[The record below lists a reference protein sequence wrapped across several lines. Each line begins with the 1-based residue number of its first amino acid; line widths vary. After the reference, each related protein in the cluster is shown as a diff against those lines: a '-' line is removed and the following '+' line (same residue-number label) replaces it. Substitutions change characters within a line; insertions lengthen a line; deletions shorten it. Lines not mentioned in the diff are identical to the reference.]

1 MKTTLRL
8 ALPAVLLLTAC
19 PPTGVVCKPGTVPCG
34 NGCIDPTSDR
44 RNCGGCGLACATGE
58 DCVRPEGAE
67 VSQCTCRGGT
77 TECAGACVVTA
88 YDARHCGACGNACA
102 DGQVCENGACRAA
115 CTAGQFAR
123 CGDSCID
130 VSSDVANCGACG
142 ATCEQGQ
149 QCRAGLCSY
158 EAVAAC
164 YWSGQVVGFSPGTG
178 VKGPL
183 SDVGSNP
190 GALAAVGSTLLAAD
204 GTDRR
209 LYSAVPGAGGAWL
222 QGSRAFT
229 TGAVPNQVLVARPY
243 VFVVNA
249 STATLQVLE
258 EGKSAGAVTV
268 EGVEAPLTLGT
279 VGEVN
284 LGVNTFPQGAAR
296 VGDVL
301 WVPLYGGF
309 GAEAAD
315 AGQALVKVNVAT
327 PAQPALVGT
336 VSLKGL
342 DLKPFDGGTPVARP
356 FAVTAHRG
364 HVYVAL
370 NNLHPDTYAPEG
382 PGLLAKVDPAT
393 DAVSVIDLGAG
404 DCLNPQWVTSLGDA
418 LAVSCGGRVTYSP
431 TFEVER
437 VEASG
442 VLLLDGADA
451 KLATWTS
458 GACASR
464 DAGCLPMMP
473 GRLAAQGTRLLVSD
487 QNAGRVVV
495 LETADGGLT
504 EVRGVE
510 ACPVS
515 ATTGVANVSD
525 VLVP

>member
-1 MKTTLRL
+1 MKTTLL
-8 ALPAVLLLTAC
+8 VLLPAALLLSAC
-19 PPTGVVCKPGTVPCG
+19 PTTGVVCKPGTVPCG
-34 NGCIDPTSDR
+34 TGCVDPTSDR
-44 RNCGGCGLACATGE
+44 RHCGGCGLACSTGE

-67 VSQCTCRGGT
+67 VAQCVCRAGT
-77 TECAGACVVTA
+77 TACAGACVVTA
-88 YDARHCGACGNACA
+88 YDARHCGACNVACA
-102 DGQVCENGACRAA
+102 AGEVCENGACRAS
-115 CTAGQFAR
+115 CTAGQYAR

-142 ATCEQGQ
+142 AACEQGQ

-164 YWSGQVVGFSPGTG
+164 YWSGQVVGFSPTTG

-190 GALAAVGSTLLAAD
+190 GALAAVGATLLAAD

-209 LYSAVPGAGGAWL
+209 LYGAVPGAGGAWL
-222 QGSRAFT
+222 QASRAFT
-229 TGAVPNQVLVARPY
+229 TGAVPNQVLVARPH

-249 STATLQVLE
+249 GTATLQVLE
-258 EGKSAGAVTV
+258 EGQAQGAVTV
-268 EGVEAPLTLGT
+268 DGVPSALSLGT
-279 VGEVN
+279 VGEVS
-284 LGVNTFPQGAAR
+284 LGTNTFPQGAAR

-301 WVPLYGGF
+301 WVPLYGGY

-315 AGQALVKVNVAT
+315 AGQALAKVNVAT

-336 VSLKGL
+336 VSLKGV
-342 DLKPFDGGTPVARP
+342 DLKAFDGGTPVARP
-356 FAVTAHRG
+356 FAIAAHRG
-364 HVYVAL
+364 ALYVAL

-382 PGLLAKVDPAT
+382 PGLLAKVDPAS
-393 DAVSVIDLGAG
+393 DAVSVIDLGAA
-404 DCLNPQWVTSLGDA
+404 DCLNPQWVASLGER
-418 LAVSCGGRVTYSP
+418 LAVSCAGRVTYSA
-431 TFEVER
+431 TFAVER
-437 VEASG
+437 VEAAG

-451 KLATWTS
+451 KTATWAS
-458 GACASR
+458 AACASL

-473 GRLAAQGTRLLVSD
+473 GRLAVQGSRLLVSD

-495 LETADGGLT
+495 LETADGGLS
-504 EVRGVE
+504 EVRGVD